1 MSPQAASSAA
11 GLILAPFFL
20 VSAMRLAWWVAD
32 WLIPW
37 LSGWLS

>member
-20 VSAMRLAWWVAD
+20 VSVMQFACWLASWV
-32 WLIPW
+32 IPW